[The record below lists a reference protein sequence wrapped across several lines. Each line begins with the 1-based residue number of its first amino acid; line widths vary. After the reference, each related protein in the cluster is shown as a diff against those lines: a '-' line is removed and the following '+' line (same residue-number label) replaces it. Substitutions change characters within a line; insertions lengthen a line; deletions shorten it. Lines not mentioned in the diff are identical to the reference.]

1 MRHVNRIEAL
11 AQLTGEG
18 LPYELTEIEAL
29 GRRVRAFKN
38 APVNLRALF
47 EAGRSELPFI
57 VYEDERLTF
66 EAAWVAS
73 QRLAAAMV
81 ADYGVEKG
89 DRVAISMRNYPEW
102 ILGFM
107 AATSIGAIAVA
118 MNALWQPHEM
128 EYGLKDSG
136 AKLLLADQGRLGRL
150 AACEDAPARLAGSAG
165 RATKALA
172 AGVRSYDAVMAGAAE
187 AAPPERAVGP
197 DDDAIML

>member
-1 MRHVNRIEAL
+1 M
-11 AQLTGEG
+11 
-18 LPYELTEIEAL
+18 
-29 GRRVRAFKN
+29 RAFKN

-128 EYGLKDSG
+128 EYGLKDSAPSCCWPTRSG
-136 AKLLLADQGRLGRL
+136 WTAWP
-150 AACEDAPARLAGSAG
+150 PART
-165 RATKALA
+165 R
-172 AGVRSYDAVMAGAAE
+172 
-187 AAPPERAVGP
+187 PPGWR
-197 DDDAIML
+197 